1 VKLSLRLPRLEK
13 VRETLRSRAG
23 SLRGGVRLVAR
34 REVLFIA
41 AVAFLSVVV
50 TLIVLTVSSNARERR
65 TADQARQKQGKVA
78 VSGEEGALSV
88 DDFLLPAA
96 PQAEQPPAYYPFRPP
111 VLKWTRENVD
121 KFWVPPRRIAADAI
135 GTINDRNMENMFEK
149 VP

>member
-1 VKLSLRLPRLEK
+1 MKLSLRLPRFEK
-13 VRETLRSRAG
+13 VWVTLRSRAW
-23 SLRGGVRLVAR
+23 SLRGGVRFVAR
-34 REVLFIA
+34 REVLFVA
-41 AVAFLSVVV
+41 AVACLSVVV
-50 TLIVLTVSSNARERR
+50 TLIVLTVSANARERQ

-88 DDFLLPAA
+88 DDFLLPAV
-96 PQAEQPPAYYPFRPP
+96 PQVEQAPAYYPFRPP

-135 GTINDRNMENMFEK
+135 GTINDRSMENMFEK